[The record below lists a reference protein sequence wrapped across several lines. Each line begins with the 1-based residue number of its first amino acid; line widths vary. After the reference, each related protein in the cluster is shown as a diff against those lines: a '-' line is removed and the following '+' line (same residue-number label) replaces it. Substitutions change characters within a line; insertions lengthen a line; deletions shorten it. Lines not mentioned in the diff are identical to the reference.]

1 MLNHDKIASLLKTN
15 RKLVLFDMTASTNDI
30 AWEYARGESSDRVA
44 IFAEDQTSGRGRRAN
59 QWKSCK
65 GESLLCSVVL
75 KKSTLP
81 TEIVTLA
88 SAVAIAEAIGSCA
101 SLRAGIKWPND
112 IFVAGK
118 KVAGILLE
126 ARPNIEQI
134 GNDMVVGFGIN
145 CNQTQE
151 GFDSSDLAKIAT
163 SLRISSGNL
172 VERNLL
178 AATVLDSLDEW
189 FGNAKINSELVI
201 SRWRELSTQL
211 GHRVT
216 IECNNQRFS
225 GQCINVDPIRGL
237 MLQLDR
243 GGVRMFDAAHS
254 TIVKFDN

>member
-1 MLNHDKIASLLKTN
+1 
-15 RKLVLFDMTASTNDI
+15 
-30 AWEYARGESSDRVA
+30 
-44 IFAEDQTSGRGRRAN
+44 
-59 QWKSCK
+59 
-65 GESLLCSVVL
+65 
-75 KKSTLP
+75 LP
-81 TEIVTLA
+81 
-88 SAVAIAEAIGSCA
+88 
-101 SLRAGIKWPND
+101 K
-112 IFVAGK
+112 
-118 KVAGILLE
+118 
-126 ARPNIEQI
+126 
-134 GNDMVVGFGIN
+134 
-145 CNQTQE
+145 
-151 GFDSSDLAKIAT
+151 
-163 SLRISSGNL
+163 GNL